1 MTLMLKIHLS
11 DNIML
16 KDKQQPV
23 FEDKWPNMRPTI
35 LKLLRQARFVQKN
48 TLRTDNLSK
57 NRKL

>member
-35 LKLLRQARFVQKN
+35 LKLLRQARFVQAI
-48 TLRTDNLSK
+48 
-57 NRKL
+57 